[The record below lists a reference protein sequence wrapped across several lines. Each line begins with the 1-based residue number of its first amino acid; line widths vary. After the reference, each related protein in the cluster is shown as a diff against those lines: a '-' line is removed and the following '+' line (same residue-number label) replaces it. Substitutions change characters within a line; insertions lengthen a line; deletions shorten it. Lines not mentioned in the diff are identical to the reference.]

1 MDRRRLFEFLL
12 LKPAFSSRN
21 ISSIALV
28 VLFFLI
34 YMFSGGKVSWVPAV
48 KHVRTNSFGAGT
60 GPAQTRSDRVE
71 EFSGDIVD
79 EEEDARAALRGNP
92 AGARSSGARGA
103 AASEEARTA
112 PAQREEAPASSS
124 EGDSK
129 LSAIRERLKN
139 LGSK

>member
-21 ISSIALV
+21 LSSIALV

-34 YMFSGGKVSWVPAV
+34 YVFSGGKVSWVPAV
-48 KHVRTNSFGAGT
+48 KQVRTGSFGAASV
-60 GPAQTRSDRVE
+60 PSRSSPQS

-79 EEEDARAALRGNP
+79 EEAEARAPLRGASGRNP
-92 AGARSSGARGA
+92 AQSRQ
-103 AASEEARTA
+103 E
-112 PAQREEAPASSS
+112 PVDVPREEPRQAAQEPAAQD
-124 EGDSK
+124 GDSK